1 MGAFTAFSIF
11 LAGCTGSQS
20 PKGSDEAPN
29 AGTEP
34 IALSEPGTYPLVQ
47 EKTTLKVMVRG
58 NPLVEN
64 FETND
69 FTKWYEEKRMCTSNG
84 RSFRSRAY
92 RRS

>member
-34 IALSEPGTYPLVQ
+34 IALSGTGDLSSGSR
-47 EKTTLKVMVRG
+47 ETTLKVMVR
-58 NPLVEN
+58 EI
-64 FETND
+64 
-69 FTKWYEEKRMCTSNG
+69 R
-84 RSFRSRAY
+84 
-92 RRS
+92 